1 MISQLRRDDRGV
13 SLMEVN
19 MALFISSLVM
29 AALVTVFMSFSQN
42 TSDSGRQAELQQA
55 ARSVVATMAT
65 ELREAAV
72 ASVNGDPIQSLDA
85 AHITF
90 FTTKTAA
97 VGLEKVTYERINCSL
112 GRCELWVTRYAS
124 IAGTGPE
131 WQFQATPLDRRML
144 MSRILDDEA
153 TFSGVLWTGTPRMK
167 TLVGSCTGAT
177 GSRCSFRTVSI
188 QLRVEPTGTSRGATR
203 AFELVE
209 EASVRNA

>member
-1 MISQLRRDDRGV
+1 MIKHLRRDDRGV
-13 SLMEVN
+13 SLMEMT
-19 MALFISSLVM
+19 MAMFISSLVM

-42 TSDSGRQAELQQA
+42 TSDSEHQAELQEA

-65 ELREAAV
+65 ELREATV

-90 FTTKTAA
+90 YTVGADA
-97 VGLEKVTYERINCSL
+97 VGPTKITYERANCSL

-131 WQFQATPLDRRML
+131 WQFQATPLVRRML
-144 MSRILDDEA
+144 MSNVLDDEA
-153 TFSGVLWTGTPRMK
+153 TLSGVLWTGTPRTK
-167 TLVGSCTGAT
+167 TLVASCTGAT
-177 GSRCSFRTVSI
+177 GSRCSFRTVLI
-188 QLRVEPTGTSRGATR
+188 QLRVEPTDTSGGATR
-203 AFELVE
+203 PFELVE

>member
-1 MISQLRRDDRGV
+1 MIRRFGEDERGV

-42 TSDSGRQAELQQA
+42 TSDTGHQADLQQA
-55 ARSVVATMAT
+55 ARSVVSTMAT
-65 ELREAAV
+65 ELREATV
-72 ASVNGDPIQSLDA
+72 ASANGDPIQSLDA

-90 FTTKTAA
+90 YTASVEA
-97 VGLEKVTYERINCSL
+97 VGLEKVTYERINCTA

-144 MSRILDDEA
+144 MSRVLDDEA
-153 TFSGVLWTGTPRMK
+153 TFSGVLWTGTPK
-167 TLVGSCTGAT
+167 TKTVVGSCTGAT
-177 GSRCSFRTVSI
+177 GSRCAFRTVSI
-188 QLRVEPTGTSRGATR
+188 QLRVEPTGTSSGATR

>member
-1 MISQLRRDDRGV
+1 MIRRLRDDDRGL
-13 SLMEVN
+13 SLMELN
-19 MALFISSLVM
+19 MAMFISSLVM

-42 TSDSGRQAELQQA
+42 TSDSGHQAELQQA

-65 ELREAAV
+65 ELREATV

-90 FTTKTAA
+90 YTAS
-97 VGLEKVTYERINCSL
+97 VDSTGLKKITYERINCSA

-131 WQFQATPLDRRML
+131 WQFQATPQNRTML
-144 MSRILDDEA
+144 MSRVLDDEA
-153 TFSGVLWTGTPRMK
+153 TFSGVLWTGTPRTK

-177 GSRCSFRTVSI
+177 GSRCSFRTISV

-203 AFELVE
+203 PFELVE
-209 EASVRNA
+209 EASIRNA